1 MKRQGWHRL
10 LVLAFIFTAL
20 IIVGPA
26 EGQNV
31 SVATRAADL
40 SGVWEFVTDD
50 GTYQERLELAVAGD
64 RVRGTLVG
72 YRHGYY
78 SRRTT
83 TEAMVQVEGTIQGD
97 RVALRLIDPNSGN
110 GVDAQASRRGPY
122 LIIRRAGNMGA
133 YARPGVSLV
142 SDASENQEAMALAR
156 AVAGNIYQTSTQAS
170 GRNASVGSRTRL
182 ALCSDGS
189 IGYSESELAAV
200 SGPGFGDTGDLGRS
214 FSRRGQWTI
223 VMYAGE
229 PAIMA
234 RWAGTGSSYS
244 LTAYFMIR
252 PSPDGRSA
260 DVNGTKLPVAGK
272 C

>member
-1 MKRQGWHRL
+1 MTTPSSHRLHL
-10 LVLAFIFTAL
+10 LVLVSAMAIAF
-20 IIVGPA
+20 PA
-26 EGQNV
+26 VGQNLP
-31 SVATRAADL
+31 VASRANDF
-40 SGVWEFVTDD
+40 SGIWEFVTDD
-50 GTYQERLELAVAGD
+50 GTYQERIELAVVGD

-83 TEAMVQVEGTIQGD
+83 TEVMVQVEGTVQGD
-97 RVALRLIDPNSGN
+97 RVALRLIDPSSGN

-122 LIIRRAGNMGA
+122 LIVRGSASSGA

-142 SDASENQEAMALAR
+142 RDASGNADAVALAR
-156 AVAGNIYQTSTQAS
+156 AVAGNIYSTSVQAT
-170 GRNASVGSRTRL
+170 GRNAFVGSRTRL

-189 IGYSESELAAV
+189 IAYSESDVAAV
-200 SGPGFGDTGDLGRS
+200 PGAGFGESGDVGS
-214 FSRRGQWTI
+214 SVSRRGQWMI

-229 PAIMA
+229 PAVMA

-244 LTAYFMIR
+244 LTAYFAIR
-252 PSPDGRSA
+252 PAADGRSA
-260 DVNGTKLPVAGK
+260 EVNGSRLPVTGR